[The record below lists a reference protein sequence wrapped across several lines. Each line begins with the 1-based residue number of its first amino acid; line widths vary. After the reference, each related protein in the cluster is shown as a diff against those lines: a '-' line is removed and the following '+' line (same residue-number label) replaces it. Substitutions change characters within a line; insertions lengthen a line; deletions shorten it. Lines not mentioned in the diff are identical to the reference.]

1 MGKTPYFDLSDFFD
15 PVDSSRRLRTYF
27 WERGLKRGF
36 PEKKN
41 EEKILKSCRRI
52 KSISTR
58 RTPYF
63 WPITILLG
71 SKLPAGIGLVLSNYK
86 MDPHEICF

>member
-1 MGKTPYFDLSDFFD
+1 MGENPYFDLSNFFRPRRFRAKTPD
-15 PVDSSRRLRTYF
+15 PFLGTRLEVRIS
-27 WERGLKRGF
+27 G
-36 PEKKN
+36 KKN

-63 WPITILLG
+63 WPIAILLG

-86 MDPHEICF
+86 MDPHEIWF